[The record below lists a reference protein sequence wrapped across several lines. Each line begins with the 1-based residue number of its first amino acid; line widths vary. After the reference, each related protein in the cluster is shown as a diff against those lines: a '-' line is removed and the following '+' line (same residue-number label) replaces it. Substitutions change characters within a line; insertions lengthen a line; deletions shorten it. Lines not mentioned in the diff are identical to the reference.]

1 MRYEGDM
8 RSGDGDAGDSDVG
21 YCDAGHLDV
30 ELVYGYPRDPL
41 TIVVAWVPNMGVY
54 NQFLGACGLI

>member
-1 MRYEGDM
+1 M
-8 RSGDGDAGDSDVG
+8 G

-54 NQFLGACGLI
+54 NQFSDA

>member
-1 MRYEGDM
+1 M

-54 NQFLGACGLI
+54 NQFSDA